1 MEKIYISVTITYY
14 PGIAPDAY
22 YYKNDGANTE
32 FYKLDLETACA
43 HMSKLLSLGA
53 RSESSINPYNKAI
66 TTQKVTFFD
75 YL

>member
-1 MEKIYISVTITYY
+1 MKTYISVTVTYY

-22 YYKNDGANTE
+22 YYKNDGVNTE

-43 HMSKLLSLGA
+43 HMKELLSMGA

-66 TTQKVTFFD
+66 VTQEVIFFD